1 MRQKLVGD
9 AIRSPAMSDWGKMS
23 TPTTVSAHGAEI
35 PVMGFGTSGLGR
47 SAAELV
53 AIALRLGYRH
63 IDTARKYGTE
73 RGVGDGIRAS
83 GVPRE
88 EIFLTT
94 KVSHENLRPADFARS
109 VETSL
114 DELKVDYVDLLLIHW
129 PNPQIRLAEC
139 MAPLAA
145 AKREGLA
152 RHIGVANFTV
162 RLLEEA
168 IRACPE
174 PLVTNQ
180 VECHPYLDQTKMI
193 AALRQHGMALTAHC
207 PLGRGRL
214 MGDPVLCAIAHQRK
228 KTLAQIAL
236 RWLIQQE
243 IIAAIPRSANPER
256 IAENLDVFDF
266 RLTGEEMD
274 RISALRRPDGRVANP
289 AFAPQWD

>member
-1 MRQKLVGD
+1 
-9 AIRSPAMSDWGKMS
+9 MS
-23 TPTTVSAHGAEI
+23 TPTTISAHGAEV
-35 PVMGFGTSGLGR
+35 PVMGFGTSGLGND
-47 SAAELV
+47 AAELV

-73 RGVGDGIRAS
+73 HEVGEGIRAS

-94 KVSHENLRPADFARS
+94 KVSHEDLRPADFARS

-114 DELKVDYVDLLLIHW
+114 GELEVDYVDLLLIHW
-129 PNPQIRLAEC
+129 PNPKMPVADC
-139 MAPLAA
+139 VGPLVA
-145 AKREGLA
+145 AKRAGLA
-152 RHIGVANFTV
+152 RHIGVANFTIK
-162 RLLEEA
+162 LLEEA

-180 VECHPYLDQTKMI
+180 VECHAYLDQTRMLD
-193 AALRQHGMALTAHC
+193 ALRRHAMVLTAHC

-214 MGDPVLCAIAHQRK
+214 MGDAVLGEIAHARH

-236 RWLIQQE
+236 RYLVQQE
-243 IIAAIPRSANPER
+243 IVAPIPRSSNPAR

-266 RLTGEEMD
+266 RLTADEMD
-274 RISALRRPDGRVANP
+274 RIAALKRANGRVANP
-289 AFAPQWD
+289 AFAPEWD

>member
-1 MRQKLVGD
+1 
-9 AIRSPAMSDWGKMS
+9 MS
-23 TPTTVSAHGAEI
+23 TPTTISAHGAEI
-35 PVMGFGTSGLGR
+35 PVMGFGTSGLGS

-114 DELKVDYVDLLLIHW
+114 RELQVDHVDLLLVHW
-129 PNPQIRLAEC
+129 PNPQIPIGEW
-139 MAPLAA
+139 MPPLVA

-162 RLLEEA
+162 KLLDEA
-168 IRACPE
+168 VRASPE

-180 VECHPYLDQTKMI
+180 VECHPYLDQTRMI
-193 AALRQHGMALTAHC
+193 AALRRHGMALTAHC
-207 PLGRGRL
+207 PLARGRL
-214 MGDPVLCAIAHQRK
+214 IGDPALSAIAQARR

-243 IIAAIPRSANPER
+243 IIAAIPRSSRPER

-266 RLTGEEMD
+266 RLTADEMD
-274 RISALRRPDGRVANP
+274 RISALARLDGRVANP
-289 AFAPQWD
+289 AFAPEWD